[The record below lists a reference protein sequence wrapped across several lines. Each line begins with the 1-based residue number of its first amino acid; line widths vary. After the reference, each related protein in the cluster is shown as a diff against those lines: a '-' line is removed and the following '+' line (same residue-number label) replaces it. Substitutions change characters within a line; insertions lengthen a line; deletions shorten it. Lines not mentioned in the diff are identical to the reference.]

1 MPSHDYQGLCDQ
13 LKPIVRKVGTFIKN
27 EVGKVR
33 EGEIETKGNNSLVSY
48 VDKTAETMLVESL
61 SPLIDDAGFIT
72 EEETIEQQTNSD
84 ILWIIDPLD
93 GTNNFLHGIPHFAVS
108 VALSVYGEIVVS
120 LVLEVNSE
128 ELFTTYKGGG
138 AYLNDKPIRVS
149 STAVFSDSL
158 ISTGF
163 PYAVDDVAPLIR
175 TLGHMMRFGRGVRR
189 MGSAALDLAYVAC
202 GRFDGFYETQLNP
215 WDVAGG
221 ALLITE
227 AGGVITDFAGADNY
241 VYGEQLIASNG
252 SIHGELLDVIQKNFR
267 MS

>member
-1 MPSHDYQGLCDQ
+1 MQ
-13 LKPIVRKVGTFIKN
+13 
-27 EVGKVR
+27 
-33 EGEIETKGNNSLVSY
+33 EGEIETKVNNSQVSY
-48 VDKTAETMLVESL
+48 VDKTAETMLVESIG
-61 SPLIDDAGFIT
+61 PLITGAGFIT
-72 EEETIEQQTNSD
+72 EEETIEQSKSD

-108 VALSVYGEIVVS
+108 VALSVHNEIVVS
-120 LVLEVNSE
+120 LVLEVNSG
-128 ELFTTYKGGG
+128 ELFTTTKGGG
-138 AYLNDKPIRVS
+138 AFLNDRPIHVS
-149 STAVFSDSL
+149 KTALLSESL

-163 PYAVDDVAPLIR
+163 PYEVDDVAPLIR

-202 GRFDGFYETQLNP
+202 GRFDAYYETTLNP

-227 AGGVITDFAGADNY
+227 AGGVITDFAGEDNY
-241 VYGEQLIASNG
+241 IYGEQLIATNG
-252 SIHGELLDVIQKNFR
+252 RIHTELLDLIQKNFR

>member
-1 MPSHDYQGLCDQ
+1 MPSHDYKGLCEQ
-13 LKPIVRKVGTFIKN
+13 LKPIVRKVGTFIKK

-48 VDKTAETMLVESL
+48 VDKTAETMLVDSL
-61 SPLIDDAGFIT
+61 SSLVDGAGFIT
-72 EEETIEQQTNSD
+72 EEETTEQSKSD

-108 VALSVYGEIVVS
+108 VALSVHGEMMLS
-120 LVLEVNSE
+120 TVLEVNSE
-128 ELFTTYKGGG
+128 ELFSATKGGG
-138 AYLNDKPIRVS
+138 AYLNDSPIHVS
-149 STAVFSDSL
+149 STSQLSDSL

-163 PYAVDDVAPLIR
+163 PYEVDDVAPLIR
-175 TLGHMMRFGRGVRR
+175 TLGHMMRFGRGLRR

-202 GRFDGFYETQLNP
+202 GRFDAYYETTLNA

-227 AGGVITDFAGADNY
+227 AGGTITDFAGTDNY
-241 VYGEQLIASNG
+241 IYGEQLIASNG
-252 SIHGELLDVIQKNFR
+252 HIHQEVLEVIQKNFR